1 MKLGA
6 RALVLFATVGVVP
19 VAIVVSLLI
28 SVNQRAV
35 ITTEQQLQ
43 AATIDELKRVATR
56 RIDGVRDDA
65 NAIAFALADAARA
78 SAPPPGSDG
87 LDVVRAILAS
97 RQGIDAVRFEVPAR
111 SVSTIIRRQDDN
123 TKTLE
128 IPSSTPDLQRIADE
142 RGSAIASL
150 GGARGIVVVPI
161 RPSRSP
167 GGPDKPALG
176 ANGYVTAS
184 LVLDDMQRELE
195 DIAQRRFSGAVG
207 LAVVDAKRAP
217 VASFNMPELDQLK
230 DPGTYPLWDGYS
242 KENTTIVGVG
252 RVAPFVSARGV
263 KMIGALELLPDLGW
277 GVMAVRREDDAYAV
291 LVAMRT
297 QGLYVTAFA
306 ILLALGVGAWAARS
320 VSKPIVQLAAQAR
333 RLGERKWRGVSLDSN
348 RSDEI
353 GDLNREFS
361 SMAKDLEESEALI
374 VRQAK
379 QRADL
384 GRFLSKELVDAI
396 VSGEHELSLGGRRAT
411 VSVLFADVVAFT
423 PLAET
428 KPAEEVVAILNELFS
443 VLTEVVFRHGGTVD
457 KFLGDCI
464 MAVWGAPVAQ
474 EDHATRALAAAED
487 MMRFLETANESFRER
502 YGITLELG
510 IGINS
515 GEVLVGNIGSD
526 KRMEYTVIGD
536 AVNVAARLEAIARPN
551 QVLLADTTREL
562 AHEGFEINFLGEKAV
577 TGRKA
582 MTKVYELIVA

>member
-6 RALVLFATVGVVP
+6 RALVLFAVVGVVP
-19 VAIVVSLLI
+19 VTLVVSQLI
-28 SVNQRAV
+28 SINRRAV
-35 ITTEQQLQ
+35 ITTEQQLHS
-43 AATIDELKRVATR
+43 ATIDELKNITLRH
-56 RIDGVRDDA
+56 IEGVRADT
-65 NAIAFALADAARA
+65 NAVAITLDAAARGP
-78 SAPPPGSDG
+78 APEAGRDG
-87 LDVVRAILAS
+87 LEGVRAMLAS
-97 RQGIDAVRFEVPAR
+97 REEIDAVRFEVPA
-111 SVSTIIRRQDDN
+111 SNVSTILRRQDEARN
-123 TKTLE
+123 VTE
-128 IPSSTPDLQRIADE
+128 VPSSTPELQRIADE
-142 RGSAIASL
+142 RGVAVASL
-150 GGARGIVVVPI
+150 GGGRGIVVVPI
-161 RPSRSP
+161 RPMR
-167 GGPDKPALG
+167 AA
-176 ANGYVTAS
+176 ANAANTNSERKGYVTTA
-184 LVLDDMQRELE
+184 LYLDKFNDELM

-207 LAVVDAKRAP
+207 LAVVDANRVPIATY
-217 VASFNMPELDQLK
+217 NMSDLEK
-230 DPGTYPLWDGYS
+230 MANPGSHPLWSGYS
-242 KENTTIVGVG
+242 EQNTTVVGVS
-252 RVAPFVSARGV
+252 RVAPFTSVSGE
-263 KMIGALELLPDLGW
+263 KMIGVLELLPGYGW
-277 GVMAVRREDDAYAV
+277 GVIAVRREEDAYEV
-291 LVAMRT
+291 LAAMQRR
-297 QGLYVTAFA
+297 GIYVTIFA

-320 VSKPIVQLAAQAR
+320 VSKPIVQLAKQAR
-333 RLGERKWRGVSLDSN
+333 RLGERKWRDVALETE

-423 PLAET
+423 PLAEN

-443 VLTEVVFRHGGTVD
+443 ILTEVVFRHGGTVD
-457 KFLGDCI
+457 KFVGDCI

-474 EDHATRALAAAED
+474 EDHASRALAAAED

-536 AVNVAARLEAIARPN
+536 VVNVAARLEAIARPN
-551 QVLLADTTREL
+551 QVLLADATRESVGD
-562 AHEGFEINFLGEKAV
+562 AFEIEFLGEKAV

-582 MTKVYELIVA
+582 MTKVFELVVN